1 MVRLFGT
8 VNWTAVLLTLVICCT
23 LLEIS
28 KRMRGVARIWL
39 EGLKVQRD
47 ITYVAHGYTPKGERR
62 Q

>member
-1 MVRLFGT
+1 MAQFLAT
-8 VNWTAVLLTLVICCT
+8 INWTAVIVTIFICST

-47 ITYVAHGYTPKGERR
+47 ITYVSHGYKPRDGGAK
-62 Q
+62 